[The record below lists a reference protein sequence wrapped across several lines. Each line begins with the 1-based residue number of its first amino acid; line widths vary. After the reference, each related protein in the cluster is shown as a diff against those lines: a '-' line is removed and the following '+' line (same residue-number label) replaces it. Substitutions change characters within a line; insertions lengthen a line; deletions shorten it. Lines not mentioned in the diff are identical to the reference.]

1 LPPCPVLA
9 STATQYVV
17 DGHDTDTRPLPGS
30 MLLAADHAPPAPD
43 GLELDGL
50 DVGELVDGLEVGEL
64 VDGLEVGELVDGLE
78 VGELVEQALATTPA
92 MMQVTMA
99 AASRGPRVLVGATV
113 VSVIGFLPTQG

>member
-1 LPPCPVLA
+1 MPPCPVLA

-64 VDGLEVGELVDGLE
+64 VDGLEVGELV
-78 VGELVEQALATTPA
+78 EQALATTPA

>member
-1 LPPCPVLA
+1 
-9 STATQYVV
+9 
-17 DGHDTDTRPLPGS
+17 
-30 MLLAADHAPPAPD
+30 MAADHAPPAPD

-50 DVGELVDGLEVGEL
+50 DVGELVDGLEVGELVDGLEVGEL